1 MDKNKGPQSNY
12 MALERRAPNNEEGSA
27 RDTWSFEMGKDG
39 KIGNKKMVQGRM
51 AFKEYKKV

>member
-1 MDKNKGPQSNY
+1 